1 MKRRKDTQVGRK
13 NAVEEDV
20 PETQKEI
27 ASAKVL
33 MITVS
38 RIIEIRGTEDRIGS
52 QGRRL
57 VEEYTTGLKREN
69 QREKTCEMI
78 LCRKYSSRA

>member
-33 MITVS
+33 MITAS

-52 QGRRL
+52 QGRRRQMPGPSSPNRVAKL
-57 VEEYTTGLKREN
+57 PITTPG
-69 QREKTCEMI
+69 QQADMV
-78 LCRKYSSRA
+78 